1 MEELGPHARLD
12 DASVVAPGAVP
23 ADQKTAWSALSG
35 LLAGGLGDAPGLA
48 GAPPGALAGLAV
60 LDGDLGTRF
69 RASAPAVPVGEA
81 LGEVVHAIAAER
93 PLLMVLD
100 DAQWSDADTLAA
112 LPALARDTAARP
124 VLLLLGLSRG
134 SPESER
140 LDELR
145 ARLGRDLEGAVVRL
159 GRFDAAALREL
170 VRCALP
176 RYDADDVERLTRRVE
191 RDTGGLP
198 LLAVAML
205 EAVVAGFTPP
215 TEAPAWPSR
224 QPTLVDSLPGDLPP
238 AVIGRSCLRVHAP
251 PAPAQH
257 VLG

>member
-1 MEELGPHARLD
+1 MLD
-12 DASVVAPGAVP
+12 SDV
-23 ADQKTAWSALSG
+23 Q
-35 LLAGGLGDAPGLA
+35 
-48 GAPPGALAGLAV
+48 
-60 LDGDLGTRF
+60 TRF
-69 RASAPAVPVGEA
+69 RAAAPAIPIGEA
-81 LGEVVHAIAAER
+81 LGSAVHAIAAEQ
-93 PLLMVLD
+93 PLLVALD
-100 DAQWSDADTLAA
+100 DVQWSDRATLAT

-134 SPESER
+134 SPDGER

-145 ARLGRDLEGAVVRL
+145 ARLGRDLEAAVVRL

-170 VRCALP
+170 VGWALP
-176 RYDADDVERLTRRVE
+176 RYDADDAERLTRRVE
-191 RDTGGLP
+191 RATGGLP

-224 QPTLVDSLPGDLPP
+224 QRTLVDSLPGDLPP
-238 AVIGRSCLRVHAP
+238 AVIGGICLRFRAL

-257 VLG
+257 VLGAAAALDERLSAQRVGGGPGPGRPNGEGGRGPVGG

>member
-1 MEELGPHARLD
+1 
-12 DASVVAPGAVP
+12 DA
-23 ADQKTAWSALSG
+23 
-35 LLAGGLGDAPGLA
+35 AGQR
-48 GAPPGALAGLAV
+48 AV
-60 LDGDLGTRF
+60 LV
-69 RASAPAVPVGEA
+69 RA
-81 LGEVVHAIAAER
+81 
-93 PLLMVLD
+93 D
-100 DAQWSDADTLAA
+100 DDQWSYRATLAP

-145 ARLGRDLEGAVVRL
+145 ARLGRDLEGAVLRL

-170 VRCALP
+170 VGWALP
-176 RYDADDVERLTRRVE
+176 RYDADDAERLTRRVE

-224 QPTLVDSLPGDLPP
+224 QRTLVDSLPGDLPP
-238 AVIGRSCLRVHAP
+238 AVIGGICLRFRAL
-251 PAPAQH
+251 PAAAQQ
-257 VLG
+257 VLGAAAALDQRLSAERLARATVL